1 MDIFNDTFDKAKDLF
16 FVAKQKTEDAVNVG
30 KQKIDIATYE
40 NKLTK
45 LYAALGKHA
54 FDILKDKED
63 LSPKILDIIAQIK
76 ANKETLSK
84 LKEELDRMQQKRIC
98 PACKSPV
105 AEDAAFC
112 GQCGEKIIFED

>member
-1 MDIFNDTFDKAKDLF
+1 MDFLNDTFDKAKDLF

-45 LYAALGKHA
+45 LYAALGKNT
-54 FDILKDKED
+54 FDILKDKQD
-63 LSPKILDIIAQIK
+63 LSPQILDIIAQIK